1 MYAVRYPIYMYV
13 ISGYH
18 HDKKNK
24 PYKQKTIFFYQILV
38 LENEILMEI
47 DDEWQRIQVFISER
61 WFNVYL

>member
-1 MYAVRYPIYMYV
+1 MYV

-24 PYKQKTIFFYQILV
+24 PYKQKTKKIFKQILV
-38 LENEILMEI
+38 LDNQILMEI
-47 DDEWQRIQVFISER
+47 DDEWQRIPVFISER